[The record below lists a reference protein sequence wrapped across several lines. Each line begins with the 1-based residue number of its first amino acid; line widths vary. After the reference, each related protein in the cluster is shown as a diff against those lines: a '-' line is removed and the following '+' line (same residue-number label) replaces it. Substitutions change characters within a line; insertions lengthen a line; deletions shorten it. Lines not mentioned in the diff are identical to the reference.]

1 MPMSLYPSETVDRS
15 LKVTLA
21 SCRAKKERGEK
32 ITCLTAYDYPFARL
46 FDEAGVDILL
56 VGDSWGMAAAGLDS
70 TLAVTMEEMLI
81 ATRAVRRGTR
91 RALVVADM
99 PFGSY
104 HLGAAQAVEN
114 AIRLVKEA
122 GAETVKLEGG
132 ESRAAVIAAIVNA
145 EVPVMAHIGLTPQ
158 SVHRQSGYHVQGV
171 TQAAAEQ
178 LLRDADA
185 VQAAG
190 AFSVVLEGVPR
201 ELAAAI
207 TRQLAIPTI
216 GIGAGPEC
224 DGQVLVMHD
233 LLGLSF
239 RPRPKFVRPYA
250 ELAQQV
256 RGAAETFRLEVESG
270 AFPADAESYHLPK
283 AAKVELPAPAR
294 VRVRTAR

>member
-70 TLAVTMEEMLI
+70 TLAVT
-81 ATRAVRRGTR
+81 
-91 RALVVADM
+91 VADM

>member
-1 MPMSLYPSETVDRS
+1 MSLYPSETVDRA

-32 ITCLTAYDYPFARL
+32 ISCLTAYDYPFARL
-46 FDEAGVDILL
+46 FDEAGIDILL
-56 VGDSWGMAAAGLDS
+56 VGDSWGMAAAGLDN
-70 TLAVTMEEMLI
+70 TLAVTLEEMVV
-81 ATRAVRRGTR
+81 ATRSVRRGAR
-91 RALVVADM
+91 RALIVADM

-104 HLGAAQAVEN
+104 HVGEAQAVAN
-114 AIRLVKEA
+114 AIRLVKDA
-122 GAETVKLEGG
+122 GAEAVKLEGG
-132 ESRAAVIAAIVNA
+132 ANRAAVIAAIAGA

-158 SVHRQSGYHVQGV
+158 SVHRQSGYHVQGA

-178 LLRDADA
+178 LLQDAEA

-207 TRQLAIPTI
+207 TRRLAIPTI
-216 GIGAGPEC
+216 GIGAGPDC

-239 RPRPKFVRPYA
+239 RPRPKFVRAYA
-250 ELAQQV
+250 ELAQVV
-256 RGAAETFRLEVESG
+256 RGAAEAFRLDLESG
-270 AFPADAESYHLPK
+270 AFPADSESYHLPK
-283 AAKVELPAPAR
+283 SAAVTLPAE
-294 VRVRTAR
+294 